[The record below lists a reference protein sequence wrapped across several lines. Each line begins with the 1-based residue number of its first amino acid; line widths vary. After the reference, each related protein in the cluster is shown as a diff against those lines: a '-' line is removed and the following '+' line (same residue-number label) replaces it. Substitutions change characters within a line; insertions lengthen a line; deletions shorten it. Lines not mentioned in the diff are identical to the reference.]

1 MLIGRHVVDCLQQLI
16 RVDAHVALFCPFEL
30 VEKFLRERGY
40 AHELRRRYRK
50 TRKGKLI
57 FASWPVRLGLG
68 LGLGSRL
75 NLGFGIGID
84 LWFGLGSRLN
94 LGLRFGLG
102 LGFEL
107 GNRARRRVVP

>member
-1 MLIGRHVVDCLQQLI
+1 MLVGRHVVDCLQQLI

-40 AHELRRRYRK
+40 AHKLRRRYRK

-57 FASWPVRLGLG
+57 FARWPVRLGLG
-68 LGLGSRL
+68 LGIRLGSRL
-75 NLGFGIGID
+75 D
-84 LWFGLGSRLN
+84 
-94 LGLRFGLG
+94 LG